1 MNRFSICSLITI
13 FILNFSTINQCKV
26 NPNNQL
32 ESWAKRPQPANEI
45 EMDELARLTFSSNYR
60 SSEWKNEIKE
70 LYIEYGGRSALTF
83 SDPKNYQ
90 SMMLLDLAR
99 NSYRTFFYGKKR
111 GLETL
116 RISLVKPLYI
126 KNESREEVNLQEFEV
141 YRIQIQP
148 KHWEIALEKT
158 GDKTLPDP
166 YETNINDH
174 PEGKLL
180 KFLQNLPSIWK
191 IELNEFSR
199 IAVE

>member
-1 MNRFSICSLITI
+1 MNRYFPTTSITI
-13 FILNFSTINQCKV
+13 IMLLLGLLSQCKD

-32 ESWAKRPQPANEI
+32 ESWLKSSHPANEVK
-45 EMDELARLTFSSNYR
+45 MDELSRLTFSSNYR
-60 SSEWKNEIKE
+60 SSEWKSENKE

-99 NSYRTFFYGKKR
+99 NSYRTYFYGKKR